1 MPTHEL
7 GRLIHLVDTAY
18 YQQGNKKAVLEVL
31 GKAED
36 NRIWISLFVN
46 GSQVSGASGTLGD
59 MLKAQNLN
67 TGGWTTKPQQP

>member
-7 GRLIHLVDTAY
+7 RRLISLVGTAY
-18 YQQGNKKAVLEVL
+18 YQQDGNKAVCEVL
-31 GKAED
+31 GKTED

-46 GSQVSGASGTLGD
+46 GSQVSGMSGALGD